1 MATYEV
7 KIYETVSHIVEV
19 EANNADEALD
29 RAFEVVT
36 NGIPDTDYET
46 ESEGFNGSWNIYEI
60 EQLTEEGN

>member
-1 MATYEV
+1 MATYQV

-36 NGIPDTDYET
+36 NGIPDADYET
-46 ESEGFNGSWNIYEI
+46 ESEGFNGSWDIYEI
-60 EQLTEEGN
+60 EQLIEEE